1 MREVNN
7 RILTFSLQDDTK
19 SDLEEEEEEECN
31 NITTYLHSH
40 TQQKI

>member
-19 SDLEEEEEEECN
+19 SDLEEEEEECN